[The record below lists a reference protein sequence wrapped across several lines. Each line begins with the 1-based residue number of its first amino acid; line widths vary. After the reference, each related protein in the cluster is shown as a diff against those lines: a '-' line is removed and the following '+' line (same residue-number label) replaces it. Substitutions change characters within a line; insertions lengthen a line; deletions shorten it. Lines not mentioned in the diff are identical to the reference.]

1 MSYAHGQSQ
10 CSLALSIAIA
20 CAALLGCE
28 SNDAPRKPTPGN
40 TPDLMLGEP
49 FTIGEARCSVESA
62 RTYLT
67 EPRSTAGSENARVAP
82 DVHALAL
89 SLRCRD
95 ATGADLSTL
104 QALPKDTVILLIS
117 QNGQTKA
124 PSARTWLS
132 EEQPELLVFEVAP
145 TNVNIARLRRYDART
160 GQRQTPT
167 DLTFGQLRLETS
179 RTHIDVLLRPRAL
192 TPGFEKA
199 LDAFMAALAQNGGTD
214 AALADAQKA
223 HHAILSYSRARDVR
237 VVPVPSSSDM
247 WTLTLDYAPATEG
260 AFRPALH
267 TLALHMAPS
276 DGTTALRVLSIEG
289 LAEIERSARCE
300 REREGLRARA
310 AQAYARGDAAKD
322 CHVLGLLLPGACDD
336 VDPGLLGSALDV
348 LARCVEPPSLR
359 STRRVPD
366 DFQLTLRRGRT
377 GSALDRS
384 PRYTLSLFAGG
395 PVVFHGRHWVNQLGR
410 SDGRTAESVLGGLYA
425 HMLALDWFDRK
436 GGEWSQGA
444 CATDDDAG
452 NLITL
457 HAADRERMIL
467 DRDGCRGPFSEK
479 ELDEIRVLVEAAV
492 GLSSFTEA
500 RPGYADT
507 RARIWTVE

>member
-1 MSYAHGQSQ
+1 MSYARGP
-10 CSLALSIAIA
+10 SLCRLVLSVAVA
-20 CAALLGCE
+20 WTVLVGCE
-28 SNDAPRKPTPGN
+28 RKDAPLKPTPAH
-40 TPDLMLGEP
+40 TPDVMLGEP

-67 EPRSTAGSENARVAP
+67 EPKSTATSESARVAP
-82 DVHALAL
+82 DVHVLAL

-95 ATGADLSTL
+95 ATGAELPTL
-104 QALPKDTVILLIS
+104 KALPKNTVILLMS
-117 QNGQTKA
+117 PNGQTKA

-132 EEQPELLVFEVAP
+132 EEQPDLLVFEVAP
-145 TNVNIARLRRYDART
+145 TDENVARLRRYDAQT

-167 DLTFGQLRLETS
+167 DLTFAQLRLETS
-179 RTHIDVLLRPRAL
+179 RKHVDVLLRPRAL
-192 TPGFEKA
+192 TPRFEKA
-199 LDAFMAALAQNGGTD
+199 LDAFMVALVQAANSD
-214 AALADAQKA
+214 AMLADAQKA
-223 HHAILSYSRARDVR
+223 HRTILSYSRARDVR
-237 VVPVPSSSDM
+237 VVPLPSSTDM
-247 WTLTLDYAPATEG
+247 WTLTLDYAPATGG
-260 AFRPALH
+260 ALRPALH

-289 LAEIERSARCE
+289 LSEIERNAHCE

-310 AQAYARGDAAKD
+310 AQAYARGGSAKD
-322 CHVLGLLLPGACDD
+322 CHVLGLLLPGACDE

-348 LARCVEPPSLR
+348 LGRCVEPPTLR

-410 SDGRTAESVLGGLYA
+410 SDGRTAETVLGGLYA

-436 GGEWSQGA
+436 GGEWSQEA

-479 ELDEIRVLVEAAV
+479 ELDEIRVLVEAAA
-492 GLSSFTEA
+492 GLSSFTQA

-507 RARIWTVE
+507 QARIWTVE